1 MEIGIGLPTT
11 IPGATREQVIGWA
24 ERADAAGFSSLG
36 TIDRIVYGNYD
47 PLVALAAA
55 AAVTERARLLTSVM
69 LLPIRQSAALV
80 AKQAASIQALS
91 NGRLVLGVGV
101 GGRPDDFEASGV
113 SMDGRGTRFVQML
126 DEMKRVWAGE
136 ERGYAGAIG
145 PDVSAD
151 PPSLILGGSVDATF
165 RRAAKFADGWIMGAQ
180 PPENFPEPRDKLR
193 AAFRKAGRDE
203 QPRALA
209 LSYFSLDDDPEP
221 QVRSTVGDYYSFAG
235 EYADR
240 VVNAAAKGEDAI
252 KERLRAFEEVE
263 CDEVIMFPASADPD
277 QVDKL
282 AALVL

>member
-1 MEIGIGLPTT
+1 M
-11 IPGATREQVIGWA
+11 
-24 ERADAAGFSSLG
+24 
-36 TIDRIVYGNYD
+36 
-47 PLVALAAA
+47 
-55 AAVTERARLLTSVM
+55 
-69 LLPIRQSAALV
+69 
-80 AKQAASIQALS
+80 
-91 NGRLVLGVGV
+91 
-101 GGRPDDFEASGV
+101 
-113 SMDGRGTRFVQML
+113 
-126 DEMKRVWAGE
+126 
-136 ERGYAGAIG
+136 
-145 PDVSAD
+145 SAD

-165 RRAAKFADGWIMGAQ
+165 RRAAKYADGWIMGAQ

-193 AAFRKAGRDE
+193 DAFEKAGRSE
-203 QPRALA
+203 APRALA

-235 EYADR
+235 EYTDR